1 MGFIN
6 NFNANLTPAKKRID
20 PKAYQSTIQLQF
32 GENIETK
39 QAYTFQAYVA
49 VTKMQK
55 KLDLKPTIML
65 SLTFWK
71 FKFHL
76 QTRRVDL
83 LLSAFR
89 KLHSWLDTQEAKILE
104 ALEKETTAHQAF
116 EIESLS
122 KKVNTLPNQE
132 NSKP

>member
-1 MGFIN
+1 MSYIN
-6 NFNANLTPAKKRID
+6 SFNANLTPSKKVID
-20 PKAYQSTIQLQF
+20 PKAYQNNIKLQF
-32 GENIETK
+32 GENVETG

-55 KLDLKPTIML
+55 RLDRKPTIMF

-83 LLSAFR
+83 LLSSFR
-89 KLHSWLDTQEAKILE
+89 KLHSWLDTQEAAILT
-104 ALEKETTAHQAF
+104 ALDKETIAHEAF
-116 EIESLS
+116 ELESLS
-122 KKVNTLPNQE
+122 KKVNSLN